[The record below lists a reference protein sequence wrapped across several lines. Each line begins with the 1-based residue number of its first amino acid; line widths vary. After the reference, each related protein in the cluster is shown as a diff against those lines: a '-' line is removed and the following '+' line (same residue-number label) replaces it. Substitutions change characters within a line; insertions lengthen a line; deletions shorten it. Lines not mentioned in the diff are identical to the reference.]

1 MAKNSNSQVGTILVV
16 LLVVAGLVYFV
27 MMLNNKN
34 VKNQGTLNLTEEET
48 ERMVP
53 SPDTNPMMLNVAPSG
68 LESPQGTTAVAP
80 DNAASVNQ
88 PQEEGAATLE
98 SMSGAREGMN
108 SSCYP
113 KEQLTAKELLPT
125 NESSTWAQVNPDG
138 MGSLKDKNFLQA
150 GHHIGINTVGQTLR
164 NANLQLRSEPANP
177 QVTVS
182 PWMQTTINP
191 DMNRKPF
198 EIGGC
203 A

>member
-16 LLVVAGLVYFV
+16 LLVVAVLVYFV

-48 ERMVP
+48 ERMV

-68 LESPQGTTAVAP
+68 LEVPEGTMAVAP

-88 PQEEGAATLE
+88 PQEEGSTTLE
-98 SMSGAREGMN
+98 SMSGGREGMN

-113 KEQLTAKELLPT
+113 KEQLTAKELLPK

-177 QVTVS
+177 QVNVS